1 MSLQIKD
8 SYATIFEPEVHD
20 KFVAC
25 NLSTGRKLKE
35 VDDYGRPK
43 YANSSWRA
51 TFVGNALAGAKALKE
66 KDRIKIVSG
75 TITHEKS
82 DKTDANGNAR
92 YFYNVTVF
100 DFETV
105 ASATAAASKPTDDNL
120 DSEQPDL
127 PF

>member
-66 KDRIKIVSG
+66 KTESKLFLVLSHMKKVIRLMLM
-75 TITHEKS
+75 
-82 DKTDANGNAR
+82 
-92 YFYNVTVF
+92 VTR
-100 DFETV
+100 DIST
-105 ASATAAASKPTDDNL
+105 T
-120 DSEQPDL
+120 
-127 PF
+127 

>member
-1 MSLQIKD
+1 M
-8 SYATIFEPEVHD
+8 
-20 KFVAC
+20 
-25 NLSTGRKLKE
+25 STGRKLKE

-105 ASATAAASKPTDDNL
+105 ASAGATASKPSESITD
-120 DSEQPDL
+120 EEDL
-127 PF
+127 PY